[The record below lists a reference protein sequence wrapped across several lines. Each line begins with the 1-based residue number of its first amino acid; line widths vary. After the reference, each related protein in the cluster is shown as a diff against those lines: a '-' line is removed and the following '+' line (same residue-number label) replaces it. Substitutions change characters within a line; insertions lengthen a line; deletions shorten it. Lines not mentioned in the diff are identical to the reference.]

1 MQILVWVGKK
11 KFFFNKTLQRILN
24 AITFILIV
32 LVWNEQIQNV
42 IIIISFISA
51 GIALAI
57 REIIF
62 DFFSGL
68 YIKFSKPF
76 ELEDRIEIG
85 TTRGDVINIHALGF
99 EVLDIEEK
107 ENGEQSTGKI
117 IHIPNSKIFEEPLKN
132 FVKAFRYVWDEVRID
147 VEIECDLEATKK
159 VIYNILANDEILK
172 TIPKN
177 MEDAMEEATVEYR
190 IYFNKLEPIVY
201 TKLKRDHLELAIRFL
216 VHPKMV
222 RTVENNL
229 YEKILKEYKDGNI
242 LLFTESEDSTV

>member
-1 MQILVWVGKK
+1 M
-11 KFFFNKTLQRILN
+11 
-24 AITFILIV
+24 
-32 LVWNEQIQNV
+32 
-42 IIIISFISA
+42 
-51 GIALAI
+51 
-57 REIIF
+57 
-62 DFFSGL
+62 
-68 YIKFSKPF
+68 
-76 ELEDRIEIG
+76 
-85 TTRGDVINIHALGF
+85 
-99 EVLDIEEK
+99 
-107 ENGEQSTGKI
+107 
-117 IHIPNSKIFEEPLKN
+117 
-132 FVKAFRYVWDEVRID
+132 WDEVKID